1 MGKYDVNLINNY
13 SGMPKNVKHFI
24 EKLIGKEETK
34 KLMQGIKCHHFIMLV
49 GPECSGK
56 STIAFILRRL
66 GYPFVIDDNGW
77 GMVIRTSQ
85 KISDQSSELKSYHA
99 IAEELGI

>member
-1 MGKYDVNLINNY
+1 MGKYDINMINNY
-13 SGMPKNVKHFI
+13 RGMPKKVKCFI
-24 EKLIGKEETK
+24 EELIGKEETK

-66 GYPFVIDDNGW
+66 GYPFVIDDNGL

-85 KISDQSSELKSYHA
+85 KIPDLSFELKPYHA